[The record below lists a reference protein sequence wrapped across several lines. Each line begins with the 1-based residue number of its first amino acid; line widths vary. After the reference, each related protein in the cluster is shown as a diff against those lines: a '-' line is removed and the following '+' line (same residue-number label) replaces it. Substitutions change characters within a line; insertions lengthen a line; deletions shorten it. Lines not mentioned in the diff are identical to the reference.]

1 MPKIEYTTPSKATN
15 EATKQLINILHRH
28 VSGVNASYS
37 AYAADRD
44 RNKGLYT
51 EAALAAQAAQAQESG
66 RRAVAQQMEDTR
78 AAVLAEIE
86 KMRSA
91 LYAWIAEPAAVDF
104 LAQLRTYHDFDLKM
118 EQIEI
123 EAMAEQAAGC
133 YVALKCLNAVAEK
146 SGYHVNTPTLPDY
159 MKDLDTI
166 QRGFDALYLYAPQNG
181 DGHSTDLLPNKN
193 YRGIDYGR
201 PTSTDVSIAVSGA
214 KALEGMLRKIQE
226 RWSAHVQPTIT
237 KAEDLPADEVN
248 DIVRAAARKTPDAV
262 TVDQSS
268 TEAEDEAR
276 RIGAE
281 MAEANRKADE
291 GLQYYINGGRS
302 V

>member
-1 MPKIEYTTPSKATN
+1 MPKIEYTTPSKVTN
-15 EATKQLINILHRH
+15 EATKELINALHRH
-28 VSGVNASYS
+28 IAGTNS
-37 AYAADRD
+37 AYSTYNVERD

-66 RRAVAQQMEDTR
+66 RRAVAKQMEDTR

-91 LYAWIAEPAAVDF
+91 LYAWIAEPANPDF
-104 LAQLRTYHDFDLKM
+104 LAQLRTYHDFDLRM

-123 EAMAEQAAGC
+123 EAMAEQAAGNF
-133 YVALKCLNAVAEK
+133 VALRCLNAVAEK
-146 SGYHVNTPTLPDY
+146 SGFHVNTPTLPDY
-159 MKDLDTI
+159 MKDLDAI
-166 QRGFDALYLYAPQNG
+166 QRGFDALYLYAPQG

-201 PTSTDVSIAVSGA
+201 PTSTDVSIAVAGA
-214 KALEGMLRKIQE
+214 KALEGTLREIQE

-237 KAEDLPADEVN
+237 KTEDLSADEVN
-248 DIVRAAARKTPDAV
+248 DIVNAAARKTPDAV
-262 TVDQSS
+262 TVVHHPVD
-268 TEAEDEAR
+268 A
-276 RIGAE
+276 
-281 MAEANRKADE
+281 
-291 GLQYYINGGRS
+291 

>member
-51 EAALAAQAAQAQESG
+51 EAALAAQAAQAQVSG

-91 LYAWIAEPAAVDF
+91 LYAWIAEPANPDF
-104 LAQLRTYHDFDLKM
+104 LAQLRIYHDFDLRM

-159 MKDLDTI
+159 LKDLDTI

-237 KAEDLPADEVN
+237 KTEDLPADEVK
-248 DIVRAAARKTPDAV
+248 DIVSAAARKTPDAV
-262 TVDQSS
+262 TVDQNG

-276 RIGAE
+276 RMGAE
-281 MAEANRKADE
+281 MAEADRRAAEGRKF
-291 GLQYYINGGRS
+291 YF
-302 V
+302 

>member
-1 MPKIEYTTPSKATN
+1 MPKIKYTTTSKAAD
-15 EATKQLINILHRH
+15 EAAKELINILYRH
-28 VSGVNASYS
+28 IAGVNS
-37 AYAADRD
+37 AYSTYNVERD

-123 EAMAEQAAGC
+123 EAMAEQAAGNF
-133 YVALKCLNAVAEK
+133 VALRCLNAVAEK
-146 SGYHVNTPTLPDY
+146 SGFHVNTPTLPDY
-159 MKDLDTI
+159 IKDLDTI

-201 PTSTDVSIAVSGA
+201 PTSTDISITVAGA
-214 KALEGMLRKIQE
+214 KALEGTLREIQE

-237 KAEDLPADEVN
+237 KTEDLPADEVK
-248 DIVRAAARKTPDAV
+248 DIVSAAARKTPDAV
-262 TVDQSS
+262 TVDQNG

-276 RIGAE
+276 RMGAE
-281 MAEANRKADE
+281 MAEADRRAAEGRKF
-291 GLQYYINGGRS
+291 YF
-302 V
+302 

>member
-1 MPKIEYTTPSKATN
+1 MPKIEYTTPSKVTN
-15 EATKQLINILHRH
+15 EATKELINTLHRH
-28 VSGVNASYS
+28 IAGTNS
-37 AYAADRD
+37 AYSTYNVERD

-91 LYAWIAEPAAVDF
+91 LYAWIAEPANPDF
-104 LAQLRTYHDFDLKM
+104 LVQLRTYHDFDLRM

-123 EAMAEQAAGC
+123 EAMAEQAAGNF
-133 YVALKCLNAVAEK
+133 VALRCLNAVAEK
-146 SGYHVNTPTLPDY
+146 SGFHVNTPTLPDY
-159 MKDLDTI
+159 IKDLDTI
-166 QRGFDALYLYAPQNG
+166 QRGFDALYLYAPQG

-201 PTSTDVSIAVSGA
+201 PTSTDVSIAVAGA
-214 KALEGMLRKIQE
+214 KALEGTLREIQE

-237 KAEDLPADEVN
+237 KTEDLPADEVK
-248 DIVRAAARKTPDAV
+248 DIVSATARKTPDAV
-262 TVDQSS
+262 TVDQSG

-276 RIGAE
+276 RMGAE
-281 MAEANRKADE
+281 MAEANRKANE

>member
-1 MPKIEYTTPSKATN
+1 MPMVKYTAVSRAAEKSAK
-15 EATKQLINILHRH
+15 ELLNILRRH
-28 VSGVNASYS
+28 VAGVDS
-37 AYAADRD
+37 AYSTYNVERD
-44 RNKGLYT
+44 RNKALYT

-181 DGHSTDLLPNKN
+181 DGHSADLLPNKN

-201 PTSTDVSIAVSGA
+201 PTSTDVSIAVAGA
-214 KALEGMLRKIQE
+214 KALEGTLREIQE
-226 RWSAHVQPTIT
+226 RWSAHVQPVTVKT
-237 KAEDLPADEVN
+237 EELAADEVS
-248 DIVRAAARKTPDAV
+248 DIVEAAARKTPDAV
-262 TVDQSS
+262 QIEENGDRAV
-268 TEAEDEAR
+268 
-276 RIGAE
+276 E
-281 MAEANRKADE
+281 MARQMGTQRAEAARKAKD
-291 GLQYYINGGRS
+291 GLKNYM
-302 V
+302 

>member
-1 MPKIEYTTPSKATN
+1 MPKIEYPTPSKVTN
-15 EATKQLINILHRH
+15 EATKELINALHRH
-28 VSGVNASYS
+28 IAGTNS
-37 AYAADRD
+37 AYSTYAAERD

-78 AAVLAEIE
+78 AAVLAEVE

-91 LYAWIAEPAAVDF
+91 LYAWIAEPANPAF

-123 EAMAEQAAGC
+123 DAMAEQAAGNF
-133 YVALKCLNAVAEK
+133 VALRCLNAVAEK
-146 SGYHVNTPTLPDY
+146 SGFHINTPTLPDY
-159 MKDLDTI
+159 MKDLDAI
-166 QRGFDALYLYAPQNG
+166 QRGFDALYLYAPQG

-201 PTSTDVSIAVSGA
+201 PTSTDVSIAVAGA
-214 KALEGMLRKIQE
+214 KALEGTLREIQE

-237 KAEDLPADEVN
+237 KTEDLSADEVN
-248 DIVRAAARKTPDAV
+248 DIVNAAARKTPDAV
-262 TVDQSS
+262 TVDQNS
-268 TEAEDEAR
+268 TAEDEAR
-276 RIGAE
+276 RMGAE
-281 MAEANRKADE
+281 MAEADRRAAEGRKF
-291 GLQYYINGGRS
+291 YF
-302 V
+302 